1 MNLNRR
7 VGREPVWTQS
17 LAVGHKDYVKGVK
30 LALGMAGRHRSIVE
44 GNDAYELKEPS
55 IPYATHLEC
64 EMDILN
70 AENTILLE

>member
-30 LALGMAGRHRSIVE
+30 LAPGLAGSDDSSAKS
-44 GNDAYELKEPS
+44 GNDS
-55 IPYATHLEC
+55 I
-64 EMDILN
+64 
-70 AENTILLE
+70 NTVPIMTL